1 MLEKMASFALKL
13 TPEFDLCGQIGECA
27 PSICEKGESNWW
39 GEDCR
44 IGALSLL
51 LGGFTGGLREE
62 FFRYLRV
69 NSRRS
74 VGGG

>member
-13 TPEFDLCGQIGECA
+13 TPEFDLCAQIGECA
-27 PSICEKGESNWW
+27 PSICEKGESNGW
-39 GEDCR
+39 GGRLQDPCSF
-44 IGALSLL
+44 ITS
-51 LGGFTGGLREE
+51 GGLHRGSEV
-62 FFRYLRV
+62 FRYLRV